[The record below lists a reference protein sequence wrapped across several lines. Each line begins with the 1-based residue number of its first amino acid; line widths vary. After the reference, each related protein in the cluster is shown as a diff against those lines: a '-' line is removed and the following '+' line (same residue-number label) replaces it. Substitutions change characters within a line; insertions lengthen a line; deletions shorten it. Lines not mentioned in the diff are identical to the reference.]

1 VIDAIIVLAY
11 LGVMLAVGW
20 RSRRQSPESYWVADR
35 RYGASTVAVSLV
47 ATIFGASSTIGIIGL
62 GYSRGLTGA
71 WWSLIGAA
79 ALLPFGL
86 ILAGRVR
93 ALEVYTLP
101 DILKRAYG
109 NRVAV
114 PAAIVIALAWCGVIA
129 AQMTAGALLLSGV
142 LRLDYSWVL
151 AVVAVVFVLY
161 TYWGGQLSVIR
172 TDSWQFALFI
182 GGALVCLSFVGLK
195 GGATSA
201 GPGIPDGHL
210 RFPVSEG
217 FGWYDLL
224 VFYPLIVGLPYLAG
238 PDIYSRVLCARN
250 TVTARVAALAAAG
263 AVIPISFLLAALGML
278 IRAGFP
284 EIAAEA
290 ALPTAVGELVPA
302 GLAGLILAGFLA
314 AVMSSADT
322 TLISASTILSL
333 NVFGSR
339 GNLSRGEQ
347 LRLTRL
353 ALIGVGAAAW
363 AIAGFERGI
372 ISALLLGY
380 TVFVGGVVFPTLA
393 SFLRGRAR
401 VSPQVAMTAVIVGG
415 TTAVMGAIRD
425 GALLKALLGPGDRA
439 LSQMLGPRYPAILPV
454 LLSLAILIFGTALS
468 RGAPLARYRYR
479 ERYRGRSDNDNDND
493 NAHDNEN
500 DSQQG

>member
-1 VIDAIIVLAY
+1 MIDAAIIAAY
-11 LGVMLAVGW
+11 LGVMLFVGW
-20 RSRRQSPESYWVADR
+20 RSRRQTPESYWVADR
-35 RYGASTVAVSLV
+35 RYGAGIVAVSLV

-62 GYSRGLTGA
+62 GYSRGLSGA

-86 ILAGRVR
+86 FLAARVR
-93 ALEVYTLP
+93 ALEVFTLP

-109 NRVAV
+109 NSVAV
-114 PAAIVIALAWCGVIA
+114 PAALLIALAWCGVVA
-129 AQMTAGALLLSGV
+129 AQMTAGALLMSGI
-142 LRLDYSWVL
+142 LRLDYSWAL

-172 TDSWQFALFI
+172 TDTWQFALFL
-182 GGALVCLSFVGLK
+182 GGVLVCLWYVASQGIGPSPS
-195 GGATSA
+195 GGVPA
-201 GPGIPDGHL
+201 GHF

-217 FGWYDLL
+217 FSWYDLV

-238 PDIYSRVLCARN
+238 PDIYSRVLCARD
-250 TVTARVAALAAAG
+250 TAAARKAALAAAV
-263 AVIPISFLLAALGML
+263 AVVPISFLLAGLGML

-284 EIAAEA
+284 EVAAEM
-290 ALPTAVGELVPA
+290 ALPTAVSRLVPA
-302 GLAGLILAGFLA
+302 GLAGLIVAGFLA
-314 AVMSSADT
+314 AIMSSADT

-333 NVFGSR
+333 NVFGAS
-339 GNLSRGEQ
+339 GNLSRERQ

-353 ALIGVGAAAW
+353 ALIGVGGVAW

-401 VSPQVAMTAVIVGG
+401 VAPQVAMAAVVVGG
-415 TTAVMGAIRD
+415 TTAVLGAIGN
-425 GALLKALLGPGDRA
+425 GALLRVVLGQGDGLLLRT
-439 LSQMLGPRYPAILPV
+439 LGPRYPAILPV
-454 LLSLAILIFGTALS
+454 LLSLGILVFGTV
-468 RGAPLARYRYR
+468 LARVFPFPTHTHTRTRTPTRTRDER
-479 ERYRGRSDNDNDND
+479 ER
-493 NAHDNEN
+493 E
-500 DSQQG
+500 

>member
-1 VIDAIIVLAY
+1 MIDAVIVIAY
-11 LGVMLAVGW
+11 LGVMLSVGW

-35 RYGASTVAVSLV
+35 RYGAGTVAVSLV

-62 GYSRGLTGA
+62 GYSRGLTAA

-86 ILAGRVR
+86 LLAARVR
-93 ALEVYTLP
+93 ALGVYTLP

-114 PAAIVIALAWCGVIA
+114 PAAVVIALAWCGVVA
-129 AQMTAGALLLSGV
+129 AQMTAGALLMSGI
-142 LRLDYSWVL
+142 LQLDYSWAL

-172 TDSWQFALFI
+172 TDSWQFALFV
-182 GGALVCLSFVGLK
+182 GGAVVCLTLLYVAFQGQ
-195 GGATSA
+195 GPSA
-201 GPGIPDGHL
+201 SEGIPAGHF

-217 FGWYDLL
+217 FSWYDLL

-238 PDIYSRVLCARN
+238 PDIYSRVLCARD
-250 TVTARVAALAAAG
+250 TAAARKAALAAAA
-263 AVIPISFLLAALGML
+263 AVVPISFLLAGLGVL

-284 EIAAEA
+284 GIAAEA
-290 ALPTAVGELVPA
+290 ALPTAVSQLVPA
-302 GLAGLILAGFLA
+302 GLAGLIVAGFLA

-333 NVFGSR
+333 NVFGAG
-339 GNLSRGEQ
+339 GNLSREQQ

-353 ALIGVGAAAW
+353 ALIGVGVAAW
-363 AIAGFERGI
+363 AIAGLERGI

-401 VSPQVAMTAVIVGG
+401 VAPRVAMAAVIVGG
-415 TTAVMGAIRD
+415 TTAALGAIRD
-425 GALLKALLGPGDRA
+425 GALLRAILGQGDGTLVR
-439 LSQMLGPRYPAILPV
+439 LLGPRYPAILPV
-454 LLSLAILIFGTALS
+454 LLSLGILVLGTALVRILS
-468 RGAPLARYRYR
+468 PTPAER
-479 ERYRGRSDNDNDND
+479 EWQ
-493 NAHDNEN
+493 E
-500 DSQQG
+500 

>member
-1 VIDAIIVLAY
+1 MIDAVIVAAY
-11 LGVMLAVGW
+11 LGVMLFVGW

-35 RYGASTVAVSLV
+35 RYGAGTVAVSLV

-62 GYSRGLTGA
+62 GYSRGLTAA

-79 ALLPFGL
+79 ALLPFAL
-86 ILAGRVR
+86 VLAARVR
-93 ALEVYTLP
+93 ALEVFTLP

-114 PAAIVIALAWCGVIA
+114 PAAVMIAVAWCGVVA

-142 LRLDYSWVL
+142 LHVDYSWAL

-182 GGALVCLSFVGLK
+182 GGLLVCLGLLYVGAL
-195 GGATSA
+195 AA
-201 GPGIPDGHL
+201 GVSVGDVVPAGHL
-210 RFPVSEG
+210 RFPVSPG
-217 FGWYDLL
+217 FGWYDLV

-238 PDIYSRVLCARN
+238 PDIYSRILCARD
-250 TVTARVAALAAAG
+250 TAAARKAALAAAA
-263 AVIPISFLLAALGML
+263 AVVPISFLLAVLGL
-278 IRAGFP
+278 AIRAGFP
-284 EIAAEA
+284 EIAAEM
-290 ALPTAVGELVPA
+290 ALPTAVSRLVPV
-302 GLAGLILAGFLA
+302 GLAGLIVAGFLA
-314 AVMSSADT
+314 AIMSSADT

-333 NVFGSR
+333 NVFGAT
-339 GNLSRGEQ
+339 GNLTRERQ

-353 ALIGVGAAAW
+353 ALIGVGGAAW

-401 VSPQVAMTAVIVGG
+401 VAPRVAMAAVIVGG
-415 TTAVMGAIRD
+415 TTAVTGAIRD
-425 GALLKALLGPGDRA
+425 GAVLKAVLGQGGDGLMA
-439 LSQMLGPRYPAILPV
+439 GALGPRYPAILPV
-454 LLSLAILIFGTALS
+454 LLSLAILVFGTALS
-468 RGAPLARYRYR
+468 GGLPLARSRYRYR
-479 ERYRGRSDNDNDND
+479 YRSRDRYRSDDD
-493 NAHDNEN
+493 HDNER
-500 DSQQG
+500 G

>member
-1 VIDAIIVLAY
+1 VIDAIIVIAY
-11 LGVMLAVGW
+11 LGVMLSVGW

-35 RYGASTVAVSLV
+35 RYGAGTVAVSLV
-47 ATIFGASSTIGIIGL
+47 ATVFGASSTIGIIGL

-93 ALEVYTLP
+93 ALAVYTLP
-101 DILKRAYG
+101 DILQRAYG

-114 PAAIVIALAWCGVIA
+114 PAAVVIALAWCGVIA

-172 TDSWQFALFI
+172 TDSWQFALFVA
-182 GGALVCLSFVGLK
+182 GVLVCLILLYLASPGVGVS
-195 GGATSA
+195 GGEAIPA
-201 GPGIPDGHL
+201 GHF

-217 FGWYDLL
+217 FGWYEL
-224 VFYPLIVGLPYLAG
+224 VLFYPLIVGLPYLAG
-238 PDIYSRVLCARN
+238 PDIYSRVLCARDSAA
-250 TVTARVAALAAAG
+250 ARKAALTAAA
-263 AVIPISFLLAALGML
+263 AVVPISFLLAVLGLL
-278 IRAGFP
+278 IRARFP

-290 ALPTAVGELVPA
+290 ALPTAVSELVPA

-333 NVFGSR
+333 NVFGA
-339 GNLSRGEQ
+339 GGDLSGAKQ

-353 ALIGVGAAAW
+353 ALIGVGGAAW
-363 AIAGFERGI
+363 AIAGLEQGI

-380 TVFVGGVVFPTLA
+380 TIFVGGVVFPTLA
-393 SFLRGRAR
+393 SFLRGRLSVA
-401 VSPQVAMTAVIVGG
+401 PPVAMAAVIVGG
-415 TTAVMGAIRD
+415 ATAALGAIGEGSPLRAIVGPGE
-425 GALLKALLGPGDRA
+425 GALLQL
-439 LSQMLGPRYPAILPV
+439 LGPRYPAILPV
-454 LLSLAILIFGTALS
+454 LLSLAILILGTVLPRVFS
-468 RGAPLARYRYR
+468 HVRARARDRTRFDYDHEY
-479 ERYRGRSDNDNDND
+479 DH
-493 NAHDNEN
+493 HDEHE
-500 DSQQG
+500 

>member
-1 VIDAIIVLAY
+1 VIDAIIVIAY
-11 LGVMLAVGW
+11 LSVMLYVGW

-35 RYGASTVAVSLV
+35 RYGAGTVSISLV

-62 GYSRGLTGA
+62 GYSRGLTAA
-71 WWSLIGAA
+71 WWSLIGAV

-86 ILAGRVR
+86 ALAGRVR

-114 PAAIVIALAWCGVIA
+114 PAAVVIALAWCGVIA
-129 AQMTAGALLLSGV
+129 AQMTAGALLMSGV
-142 LRLDYSWVL
+142 LRVDYSWVL

-172 TDSWQFALFI
+172 TDSWQFALFV
-182 GGALVCLSFVGLK
+182 GGAIVCLTLLYVASQGGGLPAS
-195 GGATSA
+195 G
-201 GPGIPDGHL
+201 GIPAGHI

-217 FGWYDLL
+217 FGWYEL
-224 VFYPLIVGLPYLAG
+224 VIFYPLIVGLPYLAG
-238 PDIYSRVLCARN
+238 PDIYSRVLCARDAGA
-250 TVTARVAALAAAG
+250 ARKAALTAAA
-263 AVIPISFLLAALGML
+263 AVVPISFLLAALGML

-290 ALPTAVGELVPA
+290 ALPTAVSELVPA

-333 NVFGSR
+333 NVFGAG
-339 GNLSRGEQ
+339 GNLSRAKQ

-353 ALIGVGAAAW
+353 ALIGVGGAAW
-363 AIAGFERGI
+363 AIAGLERGI

-380 TVFVGGVVFPTLA
+380 TIFVGGVVFPTLA
-393 SFLRGRAR
+393 SFLKGRAR
-401 VSPQVAMTAVIVGG
+401 VSPRVAMAAVIVGG
-415 TTAVMGAIRD
+415 TTAALGAIGDGAPLRAILGPGA
-425 GALLKALLGPGDRA
+425 GALLQL
-439 LSQMLGPRYPAILPV
+439 LGPRYPAILPV
-454 LLSLAILIFGTALS
+454 LLSLGILVLGTALPGIFS
-468 RGAPLARYRYR
+468 RVPARARNR
-479 ERYRGRSDNDNDND
+479 NRTRDRNRGDYDDDYN
-493 NAHDNEN
+493 HDYE
-500 DSQQG
+500 QE

>member
-1 VIDAIIVLAY
+1 VIDGVIVATYLA
-11 LGVMLAVGW
+11 VMLSVGW

-35 RYGASTVAVSLV
+35 RYRAGTVAVSLV

-71 WWSLIGAA
+71 WWSLIGAV

-86 ILAGRVR
+86 FVAARVR
-93 ALEVYTLP
+93 GLEVYTLP

-109 NRVAV
+109 NTVAV
-114 PAAIVIALAWCGVIA
+114 PAAVMIAVAWCGVVG
-129 AQMTAGALLLSGV
+129 AQMTAGALLMSGI
-142 LRLDYSWVL
+142 LRLDYAWAL
-151 AVVAVVFVLY
+151 TVVAVAFVLY

-182 GGALVCLSFVGLK
+182 GGLLVCTTLLYVAAQGQPIQ
-195 GGATSA
+195 GE
-201 GPGIPDGHL
+201 GIPEGHF

-217 FGWYDLL
+217 FAWYDLI

-238 PDIYSRVLCARN
+238 PDIYSRVLCAKD
-250 TVTARVAALAAAG
+250 TAAARKAALVAAAA
-263 AVIPISFLLAALGML
+263 VVPISFLLAALGML
-278 IRAGFP
+278 IRARFP

-290 ALPTAVGELVPA
+290 ALPTAVSQLVPA
-302 GLAGLILAGFLA
+302 GLAGLIVAGFLA
-314 AVMSSADT
+314 AIMSSADT

-333 NVFGSR
+333 NVFGAGSD
-339 GNLSRGEQ
+339 LSRERQ

-353 ALIGVGAAAW
+353 ALVGVGGAAW

-401 VSPQVAMTAVIVGG
+401 VTPRVAMTAVIVGG
-415 TTAVMGAIRD
+415 TTAVLGAIQD
-425 GALLKALLGPGDRA
+425 GALLIAILGEGAGALARL
-439 LSQMLGPRYPAILPV
+439 LGPRYPALLPV
-454 LLSLAILIFGTALS
+454 LLSLGILVFGTTFGRMLS
-468 RGAPLARYRYR
+468 KQVR
-479 ERYRGRSDNDNDND
+479 EVG
-493 NAHDNEN
+493 E
-500 DSQQG
+500 

>member
-1 VIDAIIVLAY
+1 MIDSVIVIVY
-11 LGVMLAVGW
+11 LGVMLSVGW

-35 RYGASTVAVSLV
+35 RYGAGTVAVSLV

-62 GYSRGLTGA
+62 GYSRGLTAA

-86 ILAGRVR
+86 FLAARVR
-93 ALEVYTLP
+93 GLEVYTLP
-101 DILKRAYG
+101 DILKKAYG

-114 PAAIVIALAWCGVIA
+114 PAAVVIVLAWCGVIA
-129 AQMTAGALLLSGV
+129 AQMTAGAVLLSGV
-142 LRLDYSWVL
+142 LELDYAWVL

-172 TDSWQFALFI
+172 TDSWQFALFV
-182 GGALVCLSFVGLK
+182 GGALVCLTLLYVASQGQ
-195 GGATSA
+195 GPSA
-201 GPGIPDGHL
+201 GEGTPAGHF
-210 RFPVSEG
+210 RFPVSEV
-217 FGWYDLL
+217 FTWYDLV

-238 PDIYSRVLCARN
+238 PDIYSRVLCARD
-250 TVTARVAALAAAG
+250 TAAARKAALGAAA
-263 AVIPISFLLAALGML
+263 AVVPISFLLAGLGML

-284 EIAAEA
+284 GIAAEA
-290 ALPTAVGELVPA
+290 ALPTAVSQLVPA
-302 GLAGLILAGFLA
+302 GLAGLIVVGFLA

-333 NVFGSR
+333 NVFGAG
-339 GNLSRGEQ
+339 GNLSREQQ

-363 AIAGFERGI
+363 AIAGLERGI

-393 SFLRGRAR
+393 SFLRGRASVTPR
-401 VSPQVAMTAVIVGG
+401 VAMAAVIVGG
-415 TTAVMGAIRD
+415 TTAVL
-425 GALLKALLGPGDRA
+425 GALGDGVLLTAALGQGDGLLVR
-439 LSQMLGPRYPAILPV
+439 LLGPRYPAILPV
-454 LLSLAILIFGTALS
+454 LLSLGILVFGTAL
-468 RGAPLARYRYR
+468 
-479 ERYRGRSDNDNDND
+479 GRIFSNRNRRIG
-493 NAHDNEN
+493 E
-500 DSQQG
+500 SES

>member
-1 VIDAIIVLAY
+1 VVDSIIVIAY
-11 LGVMLAVGW
+11 LGVMLYVGW

-35 RYGASTVAVSLV
+35 RYGAGNVTVSLV

-71 WWSLIGAA
+71 WWSLIGAV

-86 ILAGRVR
+86 VLAGRVR

-114 PAAIVIALAWCGVIA
+114 PAAVLIALAWCGVIA

-142 LRLDYSWVL
+142 LRLDYAWVL

-172 TDSWQFALFI
+172 TDSWQFGLFI
-182 GGALVCLSFVGLK
+182 GGALVCLILLYVAAH
-195 GGATSA
+195 GAGTSA
-201 GPGIPDGHL
+201 SAGVPAGHL
-210 RFPVSEG
+210 RFPVSQD
-217 FGWYDLL
+217 FGWHDLL

-238 PDIYSRVLCARN
+238 PDIYSRVLCARD
-250 TVTARVAALAAAG
+250 TAAARVAALAAAA
-263 AVIPISFLLAALGML
+263 AVVPISFLLAALGML

-290 ALPTAVGELVPA
+290 ALPTAVSELVPA

-333 NVFGSR
+333 NVFGAR
-339 GNLSRGEQ
+339 GNLSKAQQ

-363 AIAGFERGI
+363 AIAGLERGI

-380 TVFVGGVVFPTLA
+380 TVFVGGVVLPTLA
-393 SFLRGRAR
+393 SFLGGRAR
-401 VSPQVAMTAVIVGG
+401 VSPRVAMAAVIVGG
-415 TTAVMGAIRD
+415 TTAALGALRD
-425 GALLKALLGPGDRA
+425 GAPLKALLGPGDAA
-439 LSQMLGPRYPAILPV
+439 LLQLLGPRYPAILPV
-454 LLSLAILIFGTALS
+454 ILSLAILVFGTVLT
-468 RGAPLARYRYR
+468 RIVPHARARTR
-479 ERYRGRSDNDNDND
+479 DRLE
-493 NAHDNEN
+493 
-500 DSQQG
+500 